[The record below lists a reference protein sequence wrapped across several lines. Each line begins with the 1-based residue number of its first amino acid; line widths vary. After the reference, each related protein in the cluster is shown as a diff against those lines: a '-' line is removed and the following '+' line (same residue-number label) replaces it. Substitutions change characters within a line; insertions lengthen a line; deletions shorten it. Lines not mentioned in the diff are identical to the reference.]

1 MKFESDGILIR
12 LRPFGERDCVGTI
25 FSRGYGVVSGMVRG
39 AATTKKNRPM
49 VGQLG
54 NMIWMAR
61 LDSQLGSIHWDS
73 QMNMAVKLLCAPES
87 LRYFNSMID
96 LIANLLPERE
106 AYTSL
111 YDYTL
116 DILRKNI
123 LGANTYLGWEIVL
136 LRELGYAIDL
146 SHCSGCGAVQNL
158 HYLSPRTCR
167 AVCDTCAQ
175 PYLTKLYKLPITLD
189 TTYRLLD
196 SVCMQQGIQMP
207 QMRKLIQNIF

>member
-1 MKFESDGILIR
+1 
-12 LRPFGERDCVGTI
+12 
-25 FSRGYGVVSGMVRG
+25 
-39 AATTKKNRPM
+39 
-49 VGQLG
+49 
-54 NMIWMAR
+54 
-61 LDSQLGSIHWDS
+61 
-73 QMNMAVKLLCAPES
+73 
-87 LRYFNSMID
+87 MID

-116 DILRKNI
+116 DILRKNM
-123 LGANTYLGWEIVL
+123 LDENTYMGWEIVL

-146 SHCSGCGAVQNL
+146 SHCSGCGSVQNL

-167 AVCDTCAQ
+167 AVCDACAQ

-189 TTYRLLD
+189 TTYCLLD

-207 QMRKLIQNIF
+207 QMRKLLKNIF